1 MEVCYSKHQISQLV
15 ENFKTRKLPKADWT
29 HHAHL
34 TVAVWHIKN
43 HDFFEAVCQLKSGII
58 LLNDSHQTE
67 NTSKSGYHETI
78 TIFWA
83 SVIQMYASLFRELP
97 LEQLVNGFLN
107 SNLSDK
113 NLLFKFY
120 DRTTLMTAS
129 LRTIYEAPIL
139 SELNKSTISEILA
152 EKTKHST

>member
-1 MEVCYSKHQISQLV
+1 MEVFYNENQISELV
-15 ENFKTRKLPKADWT
+15 EKFKTRKLSKADWT

-43 HDFFEAVCQLKSGII
+43 YDFFEAVCRLKSGII
-58 LLNDSHQTE
+58 LLNDFHQTD
-67 NTSKSGYHETI
+67 NTSTGGYHETI

-83 SVIQMYASLFRELP
+83 TIINIYMSMFEELSLKELT
-97 LEQLVNGFLN
+97 NGFLN

-120 DRTTLMTAS
+120 DKSYLMTPSLRAIHEIPTLTKLNQFTVENLLSITTLPPT
-129 LRTIYEAPIL
+129 
-139 SELNKSTISEILA
+139 
-152 EKTKHST
+152 